1 MLSTLT
7 DERGYAWYTKV
18 HVTYTLRTRYNNF
31 ACNSLVITAERNTV
45 TMHTVI
51 DGNNFKDSTPHAND
65 LYLFPHISVIPRP
78 CRVPWVHKCVLRRP
92 LFTPLKYHISD
103 NLRQNILGQVSFV
116 YFSTTKLN
124 ALPLPLNQ
132 CWEYGFCKYF
142 NWNICAE
149 HLALNKYCIAISQH
163 WFGGW
168 GENPALYCQ
177 KTW

>member
-1 MLSTLT
+1 
-7 DERGYAWYTKV
+7 
-18 HVTYTLRTRYNNF
+18 
-31 ACNSLVITAERNTV
+31 
-45 TMHTVI
+45 MHTVI
-51 DGNNFKDSTPHAND
+51 DGNNFKDRTPHAND

-78 CRVPWVHKCVLRRP
+78 CTVPWVHKCVLRRP

-177 KTW
+177 KNMVKWICPNINDVGCRIISIERVPSLCFNKDTHNKSDDELLRWWL